1 MNELMIFQN
10 PEFGEI
16 RTIESSLKD
25 TYLGVVYAI
34 EYGDKLK
41 IGYSTKPYTRIMV
54 LKRNAEKYGNMV
66 LGRVCISSPHTNY
79 REIESFLHGRFA
91 DSRNEGTELFD
102 VKFDDFVK
110 IFRSE
115 KINFKDET
123 EAIERRAQAVFN
135 GLKGFIMGEK
145 YE

>member
-1 MNELMIFQN
+1 MNELIIFNN
-10 PEFGEI
+10 PKFGEI
-16 RTIESSLKD
+16 RTVESGLKD
-25 TYLGVVYAI
+25 TYLGVVYAV

-54 LKRNAEKYGNMV
+54 LKRNAEKYGNMA

-91 DSRNEGTELFD
+91 DLRIEGTELFNI
-102 VKFDDFVK
+102 KFDDFVK
-110 IFRSE
+110 IFRFE

-123 EAIERRAQAVFN
+123 ESIRRRSQAFFN
-135 GLKGFIMGEK
+135 GLKGFIIGEK